1 MLAAAQLRRTA
12 SRPRREIAVG
22 AYVAAVVG
30 GTAVA
35 IGYFL
40 VAPNATLAVTPP
52 TWPLLVVLAVF
63 VAYFETQRTDLFGQ
77 SSFTLTFVPVFAAG
91 LLVGPGIAAALSAL
105 VIYASHAR
113 QERAWYKKL
122 FNACVIPL
130 SAVTGSAV
138 LFAFTGGAD
147 AHHIIRHISP
157 VLIAAQTVFVVNTGL
172 LSVAVGLST
181 GRSPLH
187 VWSEKYRW
195 LAPHYAGLGLT
206 GYAAAISYLE
216 LGLPGV
222 AIFAIP
228 VAVLWV
234 ALTQYT
240 ARAREG
246 VTRLQD
252 ANRALGR
259 NEERF
264 RSLVQNAPGF
274 IAVLNEN
281 GTLQYLSA
289 PGVGASVD
297 ARLRG
302 MPHDFVSLVRPQDQA
317 EVTSVL
323 ADVLATPEVERTVE
337 LQLSHGGGESRQYS
351 AIVKNLLAD
360 EAVHGIV
367 VNARDVTERKA
378 LEDQL
383 RHQAFHDELT
393 GLPNRALF
401 HDRLEQAL
409 VGAARRGCH
418 VAVLL
423 IDLDRFKVINDSLGH
438 AIGDELLV
446 SAAQRLRSHLRES
459 DTVARLGGDEFAV
472 MIEDVASRSD
482 AEAAAM
488 RVLAAFEDR
497 LSFGGHQ
504 AVITASVGLA
514 VSEPGELDAP
524 DLTRRADVAVF
535 RAKEEGRAR
544 LAVYDETVDAS
555 STRRFEMESELRRA
569 VDHDELR
576 LLYQPEIDLR
586 SGLVVGFE
594 ALVRWE
600 HPERGLVPPQE
611 FIPLAEETGEI
622 IRIGHWV
629 LQEACRQ
636 AQAWR
641 RTLPELGRFTVAVN
655 LSAKEFLEP
664 DLVWRVAQ
672 TLRDTGLDAAML
684 RIEITETVVM
694 RDTHVARKV
703 FFELK
708 GLGVEIA
715 IDDFGTGYS
724 SLNYLRRLP
733 ADVLKVDRSFV
744 TEVDHDER
752 EAAIVRAVVH
762 VAQALDMHVVAEGIE
777 RLEQSV
783 VLAEIGCETA
793 QGYYFSRPQD
803 VATIERFV
811 RERQGPSARAA

>member
-1 MLAAAQLRRTA
+1 MGATALAIVYAFAGPMADWGR
-12 SRPRREIAVG
+12 
-22 AYVAAVVG
+22 
-30 GTAVA
+30 
-35 IGYFL
+35 
-40 VAPNATLAVTPP
+40 VAPDWALIAAMAA
-52 TWPLLVVLAVF
+52 LIIL
-63 VAYFETQRTDLFGQ
+63 FENQRIDLFGHSGQ
-77 SSFTLTFVPVFAAG
+77 TLTFVPIFALALLAGPGVATLIAVPAMLAAG
-91 LLVGPGIAAALSAL
+91 VGARLV
-105 VIYASHAR
+105 
-113 QERAWYKKL
+113 WYKIA

-130 SAVTGSAV
+130 SSAIGALV
-138 LFAFTGGAD
+138 FYALAGGPTTE
-147 AHHIIRHISP
+147 HLLLHLP
-157 VLIAAQTVFVVNTGL
+157 LVLIAAETAFVLNTGL
-172 LSVAVGLST
+172 LAVAVGLST
-181 GRSPLH
+181 GRSPLA

-195 LAPHYAGLGLT
+195 LAPHYAALGLT
-206 GYAAAISYLE
+206 GYAAAISYIE
-216 LGLPGV
+216 LGPAGM
-222 AIFAIP
+222 AIFATP
-228 VAVLWV
+228 VGVVWIAM
-234 ALTQYT
+234 AQYT
-240 ARAREG
+240 SRARDG
-246 VTRLQD
+246 VERLQT
-252 ANRALGR
+252 ANRALSR

-274 IAVLNEN
+274 IAVLNED
-281 GTLQYLSA
+281 GTLQYLST
-289 PGVGASVD
+289 PGVGASAD
-297 ARLRG
+297 AWPRE
-302 MPHDFVSLVRPQDQA
+302 MPRDFLSLVRSQDQA

-337 LQLSHGGGESRQYS
+337 LQLSHGGGKSRHYS

-367 VNARDVTERKA
+367 VNARDVTERKT

-409 VGAARRGCH
+409 VGAARRACH

-488 RVLAAFEDR
+488 RVLAAFEER

-514 VSEPGELDAP
+514 VSEPGELDAA
-524 DLTRRADVAVF
+524 DLMRRADVAVF

-544 LAVYDETVDAS
+544 LAVYDEAVDAS

-569 VDHDELR
+569 VDRDELR

-629 LQEACRQ
+629 LLEACRQ

-641 RTLPELGRFTVAVN
+641 LTLPELGRFTVAVN

-672 TLRDTGLDAAML
+672 TLRDTGLDASML